1 MIPSPTAKNYCFT
14 QSTFQPHIGVY
25 SGRGASHSWLWF
37 AEILD
42 RMGLDEVVFLNERDI
57 VGGGLDRADV
67 LLMSGGDTFAI
78 AEGLGEEGSGRLRN
92 FIKGGGLYIGTCA
105 GAYLPLRSSMPYLNR
120 FNFIDVKISNISR
133 RLSEDER
140 SLFEKSS
147 CSSYGCDF
155 IYHVVREEVVLKMA
169 QGFPGD
175 KEEEMIAPLYGG
187 PSMLPSEDIEPIAT
201 YNGFTKKTRFL
212 VKKEL
217 AVKTLIGKI
226 AVCKKGIGDGELY
239 LFGPHFEH
247 PHYPPCNLYLREII
261 FKHLERGSFGV
272 KKFFYEEGQS
282 VSGDSLKGYLKDLK
296 RELSNARIQASG
308 MSDINMEW
316 LIGNKLYQTEKINV
330 FLNFIWD
337 KLKRLET
344 LPDLKMDGERLGECI
359 EISKSIP
366 QAIQTIRKKVREGD
380 EAIPMAKGLFENL
393 KLLSACF
400 LNLYFKSKR
409 VRKERPMSGLI
420 QAVF

>member
-14 QSTFQPHIGVY
+14 QSTFQPRIGVY

-42 RMGLDEVVFLNERDI
+42 RMGLDDVVFLNERDI
-57 VGGGLDRADV
+57 VGGGLDMADV

-78 AEGLGEEGSGRLRN
+78 AEGLGEEGSDRLRN

-155 IYHVVREEVVLKMA
+155 IYHVVREEVVLEMVH
-169 QGFPGD
+169 GFPGD
-175 KEEEMIAPLYGG
+175 EEEMIAPLYGG

-201 YNGFTKKTRFL
+201 YNGFTKRTRFL
-212 VKKEL
+212 VKEEL

-226 AVCKKGIGDGELY
+226 AVCKKIIGDGELY
-239 LFGPHFEH
+239 ILGPHFEH
-247 PHYPPCNLYLREII
+247 PHYPSCNLYLRKII

-296 RELSNARIQASG
+296 RGLSNARIQASG
-308 MSDINMEW
+308 MNDVNREW
-316 LIGNKLYQTEKINV
+316 LIGNKLYQTEKISV
-330 FLNFIWD
+330 FLNVIWD

-344 LPDLKMDGERLGECI
+344 LPDLKMDEERLWECI
-359 EISKSIP
+359 ERSKSLPSVI
-366 QAIQTIRKKVREGD
+366 QAIRHKMKEGED
-380 EAIPMAKGLFENL
+380 TTSLATGLFENL

-409 VRKERPMSGLI
+409 VEKERPMSRLI